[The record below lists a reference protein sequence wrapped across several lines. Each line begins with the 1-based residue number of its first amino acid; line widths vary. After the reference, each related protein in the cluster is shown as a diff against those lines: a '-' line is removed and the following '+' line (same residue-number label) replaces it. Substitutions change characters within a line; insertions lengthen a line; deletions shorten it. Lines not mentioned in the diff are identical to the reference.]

1 MMSFGGGLV
10 MKEFMTHDATQ
21 RISNLIKIYNLLKD
35 KGVPNVDTLRSS
47 EGNRIFLSPEGLDV
61 WPSSGSE
68 AFNAMLC
75 VLNALKVHY
84 DISVLFI
91 I

>member
-1 MMSFGGGLV
+1 
-10 MKEFMTHDATQ
+10 MKEFLTPDATQ
-21 RISNLIKIYNLLKD
+21 RISNLTKIYSLLKE
-35 KGVPNVDTLRSS
+35 KGVPNVDTLQAT
-47 EGNRIFLSPEGLDV
+47 EGNRVFLSPVGLDV
-61 WPSSGSE
+61 WPRSGSE